1 MNIFNRTKAAV
12 LVAIILPGVAVTAYA
27 HDPSMHKKSKEK
39 PNCQAMS
46 KMDKEKM
53 QSGDPVMMAIMKQC
67 EDQMHGADDHAAAG
81 DAEHGDGHGEAH
93 GNGSSMHSDGKAD
106 GHHEMH

>member
-1 MNIFNRTKAAV
+1 
-12 LVAIILPGVAVTAYA
+12 
-27 HDPSMHKKSKEK
+27 
-39 PNCQAMS
+39 
-46 KMDKEKM
+46 
-53 QSGDPVMMAIMKQC
+53 MMAMMKQC

>member
-53 QSGDPVMMAIMKQC
+53 QSGDPG
-67 EDQMHGADDHAAAG
+67 H
-81 DAEHGDGHGEAH
+81 DGHDETVR
-93 GNGSSMHSDGKAD
+93 GSDARR
-106 GHHEMH
+106 